1 MPSANTDSR
10 VRPPPEKVLKH
21 AQKVVLA
28 DADPTRVGRRG
39 GQLRA
44 DPVHRQHRRREQQ
57 LAAQVRSVPR
67 GEEALEHLS
76 VPRSIG
82 RLAPAA
88 RTNRMWVTKE
98 KTPHRIRRP
107 SFVPNVGVVTV
118 FRSLASLIRRRSA
131 RSRRD
136 QRTSAPSIGD
146 AEVSAEVVRGIEALQ
161 QMLLTET
168 MYRRLLERDDKD
180 DHPCPQ

>member
-1 MPSANTDSR
+1 
-10 VRPPPEKVLKH
+10 
-21 AQKVVLA
+21 
-28 DADPTRVGRRG
+28 
-39 GQLRA
+39 
-44 DPVHRQHRRREQQ
+44 
-57 LAAQVRSVPR
+57 
-67 GEEALEHLS
+67 
-76 VPRSIG
+76 
-82 RLAPAA
+82 
-88 RTNRMWVTKE
+88 
-98 KTPHRIRRP
+98 
-107 SFVPNVGVVTV
+107 VVTV

-168 MYRRLLERDDKD
+168 MYRRLLERDAED